1 MKLAVL
7 GHTGGIKEKGRVSGN
22 RVATS
27 PLDYL
32 IGVSELVEVVDLL
45 GSPVVEM
52 EVQIGELVGLE
63 EPIRNERVKQAQAE
77 NVELC
82 SSVPASELE
91 EGRRGGGG
99 AVAIKS
105 LDD

>member
-1 MKLAVL
+1 
-7 GHTGGIKEKGRVSGN
+7 
-22 RVATS
+22 
-27 PLDYL
+27 
-32 IGVSELVEVVDLL
+32 
-45 GSPVVEM
+45 M

-105 LDD
+105 LDDWSISREGSEGVDIGQVVLHCHKVPLADGKLKVISSREDGSSELLEQE